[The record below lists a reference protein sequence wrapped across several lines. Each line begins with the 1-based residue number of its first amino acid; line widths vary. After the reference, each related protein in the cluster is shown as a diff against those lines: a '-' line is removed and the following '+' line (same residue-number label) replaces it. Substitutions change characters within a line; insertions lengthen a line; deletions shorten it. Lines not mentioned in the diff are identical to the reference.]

1 MSLRFSRGRA
11 AAAKQATRRLGPDSD
26 TAPQP
31 ASVIRRGRCPTD
43 RRAAWSAGR
52 RTAALLLLW
61 LSAGSCA
68 SVVQYTDELRDER
81 TGRSVVV
88 RSTAAAG
95 GAVGLVA
102 GLPVSLAAVPV
113 TYVVYLT
120 EKARSPLRA
129 DPLSILLFPSFV
141 LWRAGSL
148 LAAPF
153 DLVEWALFRAGA
165 DDLTPTAEEQE
176 RIELEHDER
185 VLQSYPVEPIYPTE
199 RDRRRAARSS
209 GELQDS

>member
-1 MSLRFSRGRA
+1 VRGLRLH
-11 AAAKQATRRLGPDSD
+11 T
-26 TAPQP
+26 T
-31 ASVIRRGRCPTD
+31 
-43 RRAAWSAGR
+43 SARQWAG
-52 RTAALLLLW
+52 TFGLLLL
-61 LSAGSCA
+61 LTTGSCA
-68 SVVQYTDELRDER
+68 GLVQYTDELRDER

-95 GAVGLVA
+95 GAIGLVA
-102 GLPVSLAAVPV
+102 GLPVSVAVSPV

-148 LAAPF
+148 IAAPF
-153 DLVEWALFRAGA
+153 DVVEWALFRLGA
-165 DDLTPTAEEQE
+165 DDVTRTAEEQE

-199 RDRRRAARSS
+199 RDRRRASRVRDA
-209 GELQDS
+209 GGN